1 MASLLAPHLL
11 LFHYPMHQPMSGD
24 PPTSICLAATLPTL
38 LRPRL
43 TRPQGM
49 DQHLQLRTFP
59 AHPAVAETGNLPS
72 RPQRH
77 ERNENVGCATAMQD
91 IPALPCAAERM
102 GRHARSLDG
111 DIGDYGPAD
120 EQWARRYIGK
130 FPFPGQ
136 FYSSSPPPPPSL
148 LGKIQY
154 ANMFFSPTLQEE
166 AVPES
171 LKNIVLVMA
180 SGGYLVPPTSPTG
193 EKQDQT
199 PRQQKLWSETWIRLN
214 RFLPDLMPELF
225 PSPPPGTAAAAP
237 APATTTAGDETAV
250 PAQVQKDGDPVEEM
264 ETAMK
269 DLAVEEGSPSSSNT
283 PRTDAPA
290 AGSADAADA

>member
-1 MASLLAPHLL
+1 
-11 LFHYPMHQPMSGD
+11 
-24 PPTSICLAATLPTL
+24 
-38 LRPRL
+38 
-43 TRPQGM
+43 
-49 DQHLQLRTFP
+49 
-59 AHPAVAETGNLPS
+59 
-72 RPQRH
+72 
-77 ERNENVGCATAMQD
+77 
-91 IPALPCAAERM
+91 
-102 GRHARSLDG
+102 
-111 DIGDYGPAD
+111 
-120 EQWARRYIGK
+120 
-130 FPFPGQ
+130 
-136 FYSSSPPPPPSL
+136 
-148 LGKIQY
+148 
-154 ANMFFSPTLQEE
+154 MFSTLQEE

-180 SGGYLVPPTSPTG
+180 SGGYLVPPASPTG

-225 PSPPPGTAAAAP
+225 PSPPPGTAAAAAAAAAP

-269 DLAVEEGSPSSSNT
+269 DLAVEEGSPSSSSNT
-283 PRTDAPA
+283 PRPDAPA